1 MKSHARLL
9 GRLWKSDWPGPI
21 NQSCSGLCPGGFC
34 APEFS
39 PLRKEPHLTG
49 RRVETHRARSQRAHY
64 RLKRAKSRLERRS
77 EKKKSTPIQCIV
89 SSHRSRSLEI
99 RAFRGTPQKCPQR
112 RGRMAAGFARGA
124 EVKPTG
130 RAVGAPSSAF
140 PPGPAEGERRA
151 ALNNL
156 RAFPPFGFESPAEE
170 ERGHS
175 SPCSFRRCFWLCFIQ
190 SLS

>member
-77 EKKKSTPIQCIV
+77 EKKKIHADPMYRVITQITVTRNSCVPGDAAEMP
-89 SSHRSRSLEI
+89 SAPWPAGSGLRSRS
-99 RAFRGTPQKCPQR
+99 
-112 RGRMAAGFARGA
+112 
-124 EVKPTG
+124 
-130 RAVGAPSSAF
+130 
-140 PPGPAEGERRA
+140 
-151 ALNNL
+151 
-156 RAFPPFGFESPAEE
+156 
-170 ERGHS
+170 
-175 SPCSFRRCFWLCFIQ
+175 
-190 SLS
+190 